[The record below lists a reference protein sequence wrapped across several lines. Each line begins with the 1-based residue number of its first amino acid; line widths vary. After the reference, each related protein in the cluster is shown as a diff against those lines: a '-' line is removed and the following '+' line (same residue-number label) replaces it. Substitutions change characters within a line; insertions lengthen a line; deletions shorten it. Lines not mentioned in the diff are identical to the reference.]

1 MVKTYSPKKANLKS
15 YDLYPYLPPMHT
27 FLQLEEM
34 ASPTSI
40 FVPIIYTI
48 VIYKLYLYKI
58 ITKLYIYKII
68 YKIVIAGHD
77 L

>member
-1 MVKTYSPKKANLKS
+1 
-15 YDLYPYLPPMHT
+15 MHT

-34 ASPTSI
+34 VSPTSI

-48 VIYKLYLYKI
+48 VIYKLY
-58 ITKLYIYKII
+58 IYKIT